1 MKEQIHLQVVTAGE
15 TVYDGMVSYVELP
28 LENGRIGVLA
38 NHAPLIG
45 AVVDGTVRAKSESG
59 EEKITVGVG
68 VANVAH
74 NEIQVLVRSA
84 SRCER

>member
-1 MKEQIHLQVVTAGE
+1 MKEQIHLQVVTASE
-15 TVYDGMVSYVELP
+15 TVYDGMVSYVSLP
-28 LENGRIGVLA
+28 LENGSIGVLA

-45 AVVDGTVRAKSESG
+45 AVVDGTVLARTESG
-59 EEKITVGVG
+59 EVKIAVGIG

-84 SRCER
+84 SRCEE

>member
-15 TVYDGMVSYVELP
+15 TVYDGMASYVNFP

-45 AVVDGTVRAKSESG
+45 AVVDGTVRAKTESG
-59 EEKITVGVG
+59 EEKITVGIG

-74 NEIQVLVRSA
+74 NEVKVLVKNAQR
-84 SRCER
+84 

>member
-1 MKEQIHLQVVTAGE
+1 MKEQIHLQVITASE
-15 TVYDGMVSYVELP
+15 TVYDGMASYVSLP
-28 LENGRIGVLA
+28 LENGSIGVLA

-45 AVVDGTVRAKSESG
+45 AVVDGIVLAKTESG

-84 SRCER
+84 SRCEE